1 MDKKN
6 ILEEN
11 KNEVY
16 IKSKKEKELEADIS
30 SSFKTDK
37 DLKASLESS

>member
-11 KNEVY
+11 KNEVQ

-30 SSFKTDK
+30 SSLNDK